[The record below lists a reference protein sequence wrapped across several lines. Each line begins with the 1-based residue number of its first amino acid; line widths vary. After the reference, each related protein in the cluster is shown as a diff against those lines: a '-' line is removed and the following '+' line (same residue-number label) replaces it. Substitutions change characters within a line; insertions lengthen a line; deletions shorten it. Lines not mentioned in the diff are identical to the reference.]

1 MKNVLLLTN
10 IYPVNDKSYSG
21 TPVCHYFTR
30 EWVRMGYNV
39 RVVHFESLFPRIYYG
54 IGKLFNSYIQAKTGC
69 VAYTNTPRK
78 CQQYMVDD
86 VPVIFVPMRKI
97 IPHSSF
103 SPKVVA
109 DALKLVRYRLEQDSF
124 VPDIITAHFLL
135 PQLEMLYYMKKIFP
149 NSRTCMV
156 LHSNGSA
163 MSRVY
168 KNYEEYMKA
177 VDVWGFRSVSFRK
190 EFEKQY
196 GKCRKSFICFSGIPE
211 KYLTRVDRDFNSGV
225 RKFVFVG
232 SLYKLKR
239 VEDIIKALSA
249 AFPEKDF
256 TFEVVGGGEEEGHLR
271 SLVKNLGVE
280 NRVHFHGQVSRD
292 SAQKI
297 MNDSDCFIMVSSREA
312 FGLVYVEAMAKG
324 CIVIATKGQG
334 MDGIIKNGENGFLCE
349 AENINELASL
359 IKSVAQMPLEKIR
372 GISQNAVMTASGM
385 TDKKAAEHYINQ
397 FFE

>member
-1 MKNVLLLTN
+1 MKNILLLTN
-10 IYPVNDKSYSG
+10 IYPMNDKSYSG
-21 TPVCHYFTR
+21 TPVCHYFTS

-39 RVVHFESLFPRIYYG
+39 KVVHFESLFPRIYYG

-78 CQQYMVDD
+78 YQQYMVDD
-86 VPVIFVPMRKI
+86 VPVIFVPMRKN

-103 SPKVVA
+103 SSKVVA
-109 DALKLVRYRLEQDSF
+109 DALKLVRHRLELDSF

-135 PQLEMLYYMKKIFP
+135 PQLEMLYHMKNIFP
-149 NSRTCMV
+149 NARTCMV

-163 MSRVY
+163 MSRIY
-168 KNYEEYMKA
+168 KNYEEYMRS
-177 VDVWGFRSVSFRK
+177 VDVWGFRSESFRK

-211 KYLTRVDRDFNSGV
+211 KYLLRVDKDFNSGI

-239 VEDIIKALSA
+239 VEDSIKALSV
-249 AFPEKDF
+249 AFQEKNF
-256 TFEVVGGGEEEGHLR
+256 TFDIVGEGEEERNLR
-271 SLVKNLGVE
+271 SLVKELGVE
-280 NRVHFHGQVSRD
+280 NQVIFHGQVSRD
-292 SAQKI
+292 SAQTI
-297 MNDSDCFIMVSSREA
+297 IHNADCFVMVSSREA

-349 AENINELASL
+349 SENVTKLASL
-359 IKSVAQMPLEKIR
+359 IKNISEMLPEKLR
-372 GISQNAVMTASGM
+372 SISQKAMFTASSM

-397 FFE
+397 VFE

>member
-10 IYPVNDKSYSG
+10 IYPMNDKSYSG

-30 EWVRMGYNV
+30 EWMRMGYNV
-39 RVVHFESLFPRIYYG
+39 KVVHFESLFPRIYYG

-78 CQQYMVDD
+78 YQQYMVDD

-103 SPKVVA
+103 SSKVVA
-109 DALKLVRYRLEQDSF
+109 DALKLVRHRLELDSF

-135 PQLEMLYYMKKIFP
+135 PQLEMLYHMKNIFP
-149 NSRTCMV
+149 NARTCMV

-163 MSRVY
+163 MSRIY
-168 KNYEEYMKA
+168 KNYEEYMGA
-177 VDVWGFRSVSFRK
+177 VDVWGFRSESFRK

-211 KYLTRVDRDFNSGV
+211 KYLSRVDKDFNSGV

-239 VEDIIKALSA
+239 VEDSIKALSA
-249 AFPEKDF
+249 AFLEKNF
-256 TFEVVGGGEEEGHLR
+256 TFDIVGEGEEERNLR
-271 SLVKNLGVE
+271 SLVKELGVE
-280 NRVHFHGQVSRD
+280 HQVIFHGQVSRD
-292 SAQKI
+292 SAQTI
-297 MNDSDCFIMVSSREA
+297 IHNADCFVMVSSREA

-349 AENINELASL
+349 SENVTKLASL
-359 IKSVAQMPLEKIR
+359 IKNISEMLPEKLR
-372 GISQNAVMTASGM
+372 RISQNAVFTASSM

-397 FFE
+397 VFE

>member
-10 IYPVNDKSYSG
+10 IYPMNDKSYSG

-39 RVVHFESLFPRIYYG
+39 KVVHFESLFPRIYYG

-103 SPKVVA
+103 SSKVVA
-109 DALKLVRYRLEQDSF
+109 GALKLVRHRLELDSF

-135 PQLEMLYYMKKIFP
+135 PQLEMLYHMKNIFP
-149 NSRTCMV
+149 NARTCMV

-163 MSRVY
+163 MSCIY
-168 KNYEEYMKA
+168 KNYEEYMGA
-177 VDVWGFRSVSFRK
+177 VDVWGFRSESFRK

-211 KYLTRVDRDFNSGV
+211 KYLSRVDKDFNSGV

-239 VEDIIKALSA
+239 VEDSIKALSA
-249 AFPEKDF
+249 AFQEKNFIFDI
-256 TFEVVGGGEEEGHLR
+256 VGEGEEERNLR
-271 SLVKNLGVE
+271 SLVKELGVE
-280 NRVHFHGQVSRD
+280 NQVIFHGQVSRD
-292 SAQKI
+292 SAQTI
-297 MNDSDCFIMVSSREA
+297 INNADCFVMVSSKEA

-349 AENINELASL
+349 SENVTKLTSL
-359 IKSVAQMPLEKIR
+359 IKNISEMLPEKLR
-372 GISQNAVMTASGM
+372 SISQNAVFTASSM

-397 FFE
+397 VFE

>member
-10 IYPVNDKSYSG
+10 IYPMNDKSYSG

-39 RVVHFESLFPRIYYG
+39 KVVHFESLFPRIYYG

-78 CQQYMVDD
+78 YQQYMVDD

-103 SPKVVA
+103 SSKVVA
-109 DALKLVRYRLEQDSF
+109 DALKLVRHRLELDSF

-135 PQLEMLYYMKKIFP
+135 PQLEMLYHMKNIFP
-149 NSRTCMV
+149 NARTCMV

-163 MSRVY
+163 MSRIY
-168 KNYEEYMKA
+168 KNYEEYMGA
-177 VDVWGFRSVSFRK
+177 VDVWGFRSESFRK

-211 KYLTRVDRDFNSGV
+211 KYLSRVDKDFNSGV

-239 VEDIIKALSA
+239 VEDSIKALSA
-249 AFPEKDF
+249 AFLEKNF
-256 TFEVVGGGEEEGHLR
+256 TFDIVGEGEEERNLR
-271 SLVKNLGVE
+271 SLVKELGVE
-280 NRVHFHGQVSRD
+280 NHVIFHGQVSRD
-292 SAQKI
+292 SAQTI
-297 MNDSDCFIMVSSREA
+297 IHNADCFVMVSSREA

-349 AENINELASL
+349 SENVTKLASL
-359 IKSVAQMPLEKIR
+359 IKNISEMLPEKLR
-372 GISQNAVMTASGM
+372 SISQNAVFTASSM

-397 FFE
+397 VFE

>member
-1 MKNVLLLTN
+1 MKNILLLTN
-10 IYPVNDKSYSG
+10 IYPMNDKSYSG
-21 TPVCHYFTR
+21 TPVCHYFTS

-39 RVVHFESLFPRIYYG
+39 KVVHFESLFPRIYYG

-78 CQQYMVDD
+78 YQQYMVDD
-86 VPVIFVPMRKI
+86 VPVIFVPMRKN

-103 SPKVVA
+103 SSKVVA
-109 DALKLVRYRLEQDSF
+109 DALKLVRHRLELDSF

-135 PQLEMLYYMKKIFP
+135 PQLEVLYHMKNIFP
-149 NSRTCMV
+149 NARTCMV

-163 MSRVY
+163 MSRIY
-168 KNYEEYMKA
+168 KNYEEYMRS
-177 VDVWGFRSVSFRK
+177 VDVWGFRSESFRK

-211 KYLTRVDRDFNSGV
+211 KYLSRVDKDFNSGV

-239 VEDIIKALSA
+239 VEDSIKALSA
-249 AFPEKDF
+249 AFPEKNF
-256 TFEVVGGGEEEGHLR
+256 TFDIVGEGEEERNLR
-271 SLVKNLGVE
+271 SLVKELGVE
-280 NRVHFHGQVSRD
+280 NQVIFHGQVSRD
-292 SAQKI
+292 SAQTI
-297 MNDSDCFIMVSSREA
+297 IHNADCFVMVSSREA

-349 AENINELASL
+349 SENVTKLASL
-359 IKSVAQMPLEKIR
+359 IKNISEMLPEKLR
-372 GISQNAVMTASGM
+372 SISQKAMFTASSM

-397 FFE
+397 VFE

>member
-1 MKNVLLLTN
+1 MKNILLLTN
-10 IYPVNDKSYSG
+10 IYPMNDKSYSG
-21 TPVCHYFTR
+21 TPVCHYFTS

-39 RVVHFESLFPRIYYG
+39 KVVHFESLFPRIYYG

-78 CQQYMVDD
+78 YQQYMVDD
-86 VPVIFVPMRKI
+86 VPVIFVPMRKN

-103 SPKVVA
+103 SSKVVA
-109 DALKLVRYRLEQDSF
+109 DALKLVRHRLELDSF

-135 PQLEMLYYMKKIFP
+135 PQLEMLYHMKNIFP
-149 NSRTCMV
+149 NARTCMV

-163 MSRVY
+163 MSRIY
-168 KNYEEYMKA
+168 KNYEEYMRS
-177 VDVWGFRSVSFRK
+177 VDVWGFRSESFRK

-211 KYLTRVDRDFNSGV
+211 KYLLRVDKDFNSGI

-239 VEDIIKALSA
+239 VEDSIKALSV
-249 AFPEKDF
+249 AFQEKNFIFDI
-256 TFEVVGGGEEEGHLR
+256 VGEGEEERNLR
-271 SLVKNLGVE
+271 SLVKELGVE
-280 NRVHFHGQVSRD
+280 NQVIFHGQVSRD
-292 SAQKI
+292 SAQTI
-297 MNDSDCFIMVSSREA
+297 IHNADCFVMVSSREA

-349 AENINELASL
+349 SENVTKLASL
-359 IKSVAQMPLEKIR
+359 IKNISEMLPEKLR
-372 GISQNAVMTASGM
+372 SISQKAMFTASSM

-397 FFE
+397 VFE

>member
-10 IYPVNDKSYSG
+10 IYPMNDKSYSG

-39 RVVHFESLFPRIYYG
+39 KVVHFESLFPRIYYG

-78 CQQYMVDD
+78 YQQYMVDD

-103 SPKVVA
+103 SSKVVA
-109 DALKLVRYRLEQDSF
+109 DALKLVRHRLELDSF

-135 PQLEMLYYMKKIFP
+135 PQLEMLYHMKNIFP
-149 NSRTCMV
+149 NARTCMV

-163 MSRVY
+163 MPRIY
-168 KNYEEYMKA
+168 KNYEEYMGA
-177 VDVWGFRSVSFRK
+177 VDVWGFRSESFRK

-211 KYLTRVDRDFNSGV
+211 KYLSRVDKDFNSGV

-239 VEDIIKALSA
+239 VEDSIKALSA
-249 AFPEKDF
+249 AFLEKNF
-256 TFEVVGGGEEEGHLR
+256 TFDIVGEGEEERNLR
-271 SLVKNLGVE
+271 SLVKELGVE
-280 NRVHFHGQVSRD
+280 NHVIFHGQVSRD
-292 SAQKI
+292 SAQTI
-297 MNDSDCFIMVSSREA
+297 IHNADCFVMVSSREA

-349 AENINELASL
+349 SENVTKLASL
-359 IKSVAQMPLEKIR
+359 IKNISEMLPEKLR
-372 GISQNAVMTASGM
+372 SISQNAVFTASSM

-397 FFE
+397 VFE